1 MPSSG
6 PTSAASN
13 RAKTK
18 GTKRHAH
25 ERKSRPQRRAEELT
39 EIDTLIKR
47 IGEGAQF
54 QSPPPT
60 LFTQLPLSGR
70 TLRALDEA
78 HYLQLTDIQRCAL
91 PVALGGLDVIGAAKT
106 GSGKTLAFLIPVLER
121 LYREK
126 WTVHDGLG
134 ALILSPTRELAL
146 QTFDVLRRIGKYH
159 GLSAGL
165 IIGGKELRAEQA
177 AIARMNILVATPG
190 RLLQHMDQ
198 TSVFDWSHL
207 QMLILDE
214 ADRILDLGFSATIDA
229 ILEEL
234 PREGRQTML
243 FSATLMESL
252 AERLGMHDPVTISVH
267 ATEGEAT
274 PVRLTQ
280 KYLVCGLEEKLDR
293 LYSFIKSNLKAR
305 ILVFLSSCKQVRFV
319 YEAFCR
325 LQPGVPLLHLH
336 GRQKQAK
343 RMTIFG
349 EYCRRAGGACLFAT
363 DVAARGLDFPA
374 VDWVVQV
381 DCPEDVA
388 TYIHRV
394 GRTARY
400 DRAGEALLF
409 LLPSEAPAMVSRLR
423 EAKVPITSLYG
434 EGRAA
439 PPAKRP
445 IGGQLQ
451 ALCSADAELKYL
463 AQKALVSYVR
473 SIYLH
478 SKRDGNGHV
487 FQVQALPMDAFA
499 HSLGLANTPRLR
511 FSGATSTA
519 KNRNRQL
526 AALEGAQAESEE
538 ASEHDHEHEHEE
550 MEMETRKGASPVNEF
565 DTTGGGLPKKE
576 VVVRKIDRMFR
587 KKNTNVLS
595 AHYAKLRSDDDNG
608 ADDGSSEEE
617 LLRVRRK
624 DHEIDAERETFVALP
639 AATVKS
645 TSRRQEILAKS
656 KKHYARKHAESAKR
670 LVFDEETGEAREAF
684 PFTPESSFDK
694 ERAAEL
700 AASFVREE
708 LQQMRQKDQ
717 MDAERQREARR
728 AQRIEKKRKAKE
740 TLRHAHLAKS
750 PRIAINSDGDA
761 SE

>member
-1 MPSSG
+1 MAIPSSG
-6 PTSAASN
+6 SSGLALS
-13 RAKTK
+13 RSKTK
-18 GTKRHAH
+18 NTNRRVQ
-25 ERKSRPQRRAEELT
+25 ERKSRSQRRAEELT
-39 EIDTLIKR
+39 EIDTLIQR
-47 IGEGAQF
+47 IREGAQF
-54 QSPPPT
+54 QDPPPT
-60 LFTQLPLSGR
+60 LFTQLPLSSR

-78 HYLQLTDIQRCAL
+78 HYLQLTDVQQCAL

-106 GSGKTLAFLIPVLER
+106 GSGKTLAFLVPVLER

-126 WTVHDGLG
+126 WTIHDGLG

-165 IIGGKELRAEQA
+165 IIGGRELRTEQD

-207 QMLILDE
+207 QVLVLDE
-214 ADRILDLGFSATIDA
+214 ADRILDLGFSATLDA

-243 FSATLMESL
+243 FSATPMESL
-252 AERLGMHDPVTISVH
+252 AERLGMAEPAIISVH

-319 YEAFCR
+319 YEAFCK

-349 EYCRRAGGACLFAT
+349 EYCRRTGGACLLAT

-400 DRAGEALLF
+400 DQAGEALLF
-409 LLPSEAPAMVSRLR
+409 LLPSEAPTMVPRLR
-423 EAKVPITSLYG
+423 EAKVPITALYG
-434 EGRAA
+434 EGRTP

-451 ALCSADAELKYL
+451 ALCTADAELKYL

-473 SIYLH
+473 SIHLH
-478 SKRDGNGHV
+478 SKRDGDV
-487 FQVQALPMDAFA
+487 FQVRALPVDAFA
-499 HSLGLANTPRLR
+499 RSLGLANTPRLR
-511 FSGATSTA
+511 FSGAPSTT

-526 AALEGAQAESEE
+526 AALEGVQAEDAKEAPEHINTEPRVEE
-538 ASEHDHEHEHEE
+538 HLADES
-550 MEMETRKGASPVNEF
+550 
-565 DTTGGGLPKKE
+565 DTERTPKKE
-576 VVVRKIDRMFR
+576 TGIRRIDRMFR

-595 AHYAKLRSDDDNG
+595 AHYAKLRSNNGDD
-608 ADDGSSEEE
+608 SEEE
-617 LLRVRRK
+617 LLRVRRR
-624 DHEIDAERETFVALP
+624 DHEIDVEREASVTATTKSYTSQRQ
-639 AATVKS
+639 AA
-645 TSRRQEILAKS
+645 LAKS
-656 KKHYARKHAESAKR
+656 KKRYALKHADSAKR
-670 LVFDEETGEAREAF
+670 LIFDEETGEAREAF

-694 ERAAEL
+694 ERATEL
-700 AASFVREE
+700 AASFVHQE
-708 LQQMRQKDQ
+708 LQQMRQKDR
-717 MDAERQREARR
+717 MDVERQRETRR
-728 AQRIEKKRKAKE
+728 AQRIGKKRKAKDI
-740 TLRHAHLAKS
+740 LRHASLDKV
-750 PRIAINSDGDA
+750 PRIAADGDDDA